1 MLTYKAIERKIM
13 MEKQRMIDELIKA
26 RNEERDKAI
35 KFMEN
40 PALIHSYIEKIL
52 NANLEEYIEGL
63 REYMISKTLS
73 EKKDEFK
80 HIICFRSF
88 VRVTTD
94 MINKMIDLG
103 IPKSIAFDTYILKKI
118 ADMYIEKLIV
128 ISETSKVVKLKDLK
142 ERLEQEGLQV
152 EPEKDHLDHLY
163 YLSEHYIEISA
174 KIPTFPRFIDDTN
187 PNDEIIYELTRES
200 EENIIRKL
208 TTPKW

>member
-35 KFMEN
+35 KFIEN

-80 HIICFRSF
+80 HIICFHSF

-118 ADMYIEKLIV
+118 ADMYMEKLIF
-128 ISETSKVVKLKDLK
+128 ISENSKVVKLKDLK
-142 ERLEQEGLQV
+142 
-152 EPEKDHLDHLY
+152 
-163 YLSEHYIEISA
+163 
-174 KIPTFPRFIDDTN
+174 
-187 PNDEIIYELTRES
+187 
-200 EENIIRKL
+200 
-208 TTPKW
+208 

>member
-73 EKKDEFK
+73 EKK
-80 HIICFRSF
+80 
-88 VRVTTD
+88 
-94 MINKMIDLG
+94 MNL
-103 IPKSIAFDTYILKKI
+103 SI
-118 ADMYIEKLIV
+118 
-128 ISETSKVVKLKDLK
+128 
-142 ERLEQEGLQV
+142 
-152 EPEKDHLDHLY
+152 
-163 YLSEHYIEISA
+163 
-174 KIPTFPRFIDDTN
+174 
-187 PNDEIIYELTRES
+187 
-200 EENIIRKL
+200 
-208 TTPKW
+208 